1 MTPLFRKRRR
11 ERPARDQR
19 LAQGP
24 PPSVHVE
31 ASGTRSIAISAP
43 GGFYGV
49 AQTGDG
55 ARALTLP
62 PQALLP
68 PAEVDAPPGLD
79 NLPRRGAFVGRTAEL
94 DRLDQ
99 ILSHPGEVVVQAVHG
114 LGGIGKSALAA
125 HWAATRA
132 HAAGCAPIRWINADS
147 AASVQRGLADLAG
160 ALQPALA
167 EVLRAPD
174 LTERALQWLATHSGW
189 LLVLDNVND
198 PRDIAPLL
206 GRARGGR
213 FLITSRLATVWH
225 DAATVVRLD
234 VLDENASLAL
244 LTRIATAGA
253 DQRDMDG
260 AAELCAE
267 LGHLPLAVAQAAAY
281 LAQAPLLTPRDYLDL
296 LARYPA
302 DLYGAGGVPGTD
314 SERTVARVWNL
325 TLDRIRGTQPLATD
339 LLRLLA
345 WYAPERIP
353 LHLLGGVP
361 GTPEAASA
369 LGLLT
374 AYSMVTADP
383 ANSTLAVH
391 RLVQALARTPDPRDP
406 HRTPDLVDRAR
417 RAAAGHLRAA
427 LPATS
432 LEPATWPAWRA
443 LTPHIDAFIDHS
455 APETETFEDIGS
467 ALNEAGL
474 FLTHQGDTSRAIIYY
489 ERALT
494 AATRERGHTD
504 PATLTVRNNLAR
516 AYEFRGDAARAV
528 SLLEDTLRDQKRVLG
543 PDHPHTLSTRN
554 NLAQAHQSAGNL
566 ARALQLF
573 EQTLHDRIRTVG
585 RDAPDTL
592 IARNNLAF
600 AYVAAGDPARALPLH
615 REIAEDA
622 VRILGEDHLHTL
634 IMRNNLAGAYAA
646 VGDPG
651 RAVPLY
657 ERVLADRERLLGA
670 DHPHT
675 LATRGGLAKA
685 HEAAGNLKRAL
696 PLYEQTL
703 ADRERVLG
711 AGSPLTVVSGNE
723 LADALVTAGHPDQ
736 ALPVYEQAL
745 RNAQRNLG
753 DTHELTC
760 TVRHSLAAAH
770 AHTGNLDLAVP
781 LLEQNLDATARSV
794 GEDHPDTMAVRLDLA
809 ATYAAMGR
817 TDLATPLYEG
827 ALTDAVRLLG
837 TGHPTTT
844 AIRAALTAV
853 RRTNGQ

>member
-19 LAQGP
+19 HAQGP
-24 PPSVHVE
+24 PTPVHAD
-31 ASGTRSIAISAP
+31 ASGPRSIAIAAP

-55 ARALTLP
+55 ARALMLP

-68 PAEVDAPPGLD
+68 PADVDAPPGLD

-94 DRLDQ
+94 DRLDKV
-99 ILSHPGEVVVQAVHG
+99 LSHPGEVVVQAVHG

-125 HWAATRA
+125 HWAVTRA
-132 HAAGCAPIRWINADS
+132 HAAGCAPIRWITADS
-147 AASVQRGLADLAG
+147 AASVQRGLADLAS

-167 EVLRAPD
+167 EVLRAAD
-174 LTERALQWLATHSGW
+174 LTERALQWLATHGGW

-206 GRARGGR
+206 DRARGGR

-253 DQRDMDG
+253 DPRDMDG

-267 LGHLPLAVAQAAAY
+267 LGHLPLAVEQAAAY
-281 LAQAPLLTPRDYLDL
+281 LAQAPLLTPRGYLGL

-302 DLYGAGGVPGTD
+302 DLYGAGGVPGAD

-325 TLDRIRGTQPLATD
+325 TLDRIRRTQPLATD

-345 WYAPERIP
+345 WYAPDRIP
-353 LHLLGGVP
+353 VGLLGGVP
-361 GTPEAASA
+361 GTPEATGA

-374 AYSMVTADP
+374 AYSMATADP
-383 ANSTLAVH
+383 ATGTLAVH

-417 RAAAGHLRAA
+417 RAAAAHLQAA

-432 LEPATWPAWRA
+432 LDPATWPAWRA
-443 LTPHIDAFIDHS
+443 LTPHIDALIDHS
-455 APETETFEDIGS
+455 PPETDTSEDIGRV
-467 ALNEAGL
+467 LNEAGL
-474 FLTHQGDTSRAIIYY
+474 FLTHQGDTSRAITYY

-494 AATRERGHTD
+494 AAARELGDTG
-504 PATLTVRNNLAR
+504 PVTLTVRNNLAR
-516 AYEFRGDAARAV
+516 AYEFKGDAARAL
-528 SLLEDTLRDQKRVLG
+528 SLLEDTLRDRERVLG
-543 PDHPHTLSTRN
+543 TDHPHTLSTRN

-566 ARALQLF
+566 ARALPLF

-585 RDAPDTL
+585 RDHPDTL

-600 AYVAAGDPARALPLH
+600 AYTAAGDPARALPLH

-622 VRILGEDHLHTL
+622 VRILGEHHLHTL

-646 VGDPG
+646 VGDLG

-657 ERVLADRERLLGA
+657 ERVLGDRERLLGA

-675 LATRGGLAKA
+675 LATRGGLADA
-685 HEAAGNLKRAL
+685 YEAAGDLKRAI

-711 AGSPLTVVSGNE
+711 AGSPLTVVSGND
-723 LADALVTAGHPDQ
+723 LAGALVAAGRPDR

-745 RNAQRNLG
+745 RDAARNLG
-753 DTHELTC
+753 DTHELTR
-760 TVRHSLAAAH
+760 TVRHNLAATH
-770 AHTGNLDLAVP
+770 ARRGHLDLAVP
-781 LLEQNLDATARSV
+781 LLEQTLDATVRSV
-794 GEDHPDTMAVRLDLA
+794 GEDHPDTGAVRLDLA
-809 ATYAAMGR
+809 AAYAATGR
-817 TDLATPLYEG
+817 PDLAIPLYER

-837 TGHPTTT
+837 AGHPTTT

-853 RRTNGQ
+853 RRTSGQ